1 VIGDRAARK
10 RMNSPT
16 LRARIADLEDS
27 LTERK
32 QGVQSHDEIRKAVV
46 SFANSVPEGHTA
58 VLFIGVANDGTVTGV
73 ATDKT
78 DKIQQQVR
86 RVCEEDCF
94 PAIAIHL
101 VNVIT
106 IDGKHVIAFE
116 FGPSQ
121 SRPHFAGHAYIR
133 VGSESVK
140 ASASKLDELIASRNT
155 KAGRLLAAKDKYEH
169 VTLVIPVG
177 ATIPGQ
183 YPFSSRRE
191 WECTVAHCDAHSAR
205 FYQIAAQRYWD
216 LPLEFLLFSR
226 DPNWGKPGAGNPV
239 PLYCTALRC
248 TALSEGSR

>member
-1 VIGDRAARK
+1 
-10 RMNSPT
+10 MNQPT

-27 LTERK
+27 LIERK
-32 QGVQSHDEIRKAVV
+32 QGVHSNDDIRRVVV

-58 VLFIGVANDGTVTGV
+58 VLFIGVTNDGIVTGV
-73 ATDKT
+73 AADDT
-78 DKIQQQVR
+78 DKIQQKLR

-101 VNVIT
+101 VDVIT

-140 ASASKLDELIASRNT
+140 ASASKLDELIASKNT
-155 KAGRLLAAKDKYEH
+155 TAGRLLAAKDRREH
-169 VTLVIPVG
+169 LTLIIPVG
-177 ATIPGQ
+177 ASIPGQ

-191 WECTVAHCDAHSAR
+191 WECTVERCDAQIAR
-205 FYQIAAQRYWD
+205 FYDIAAQRSWD
-216 LPLEFLLFSR
+216 LPVEFLLFSWDSNR
-226 DPNWGKPGAGNPV
+226 DRLLIEYTRMV
-239 PLYCTALRC
+239 R
-248 TALSEGSR
+248 R